1 MSKFSFLHDLYNY
14 RSTQSCIILAV
25 LIRKRERENE
35 RKYWRILPYHHRHQF
50 KKNER
55 FIYCMLNKPI
65 DIEEDARKRRKKNE
79 TTVMVQLYVTLN
91 INHCNVCLQGNQTNN
106 CDQLHEGYWWFF
118 VFDVYV
124 LRTYVRKW

>member
-1 MSKFSFLHDLYNY
+1 MRESIDEFYP
-14 RSTQSCIILAV
+14 IIIVISL
-25 LIRKRERENE
+25 
-35 RKYWRILPYHHRHQF
+35 

-106 CDQLHEGYWWFF
+106 CDQLHEGY
-118 VFDVYV
+118 
-124 LRTYVRKW
+124 